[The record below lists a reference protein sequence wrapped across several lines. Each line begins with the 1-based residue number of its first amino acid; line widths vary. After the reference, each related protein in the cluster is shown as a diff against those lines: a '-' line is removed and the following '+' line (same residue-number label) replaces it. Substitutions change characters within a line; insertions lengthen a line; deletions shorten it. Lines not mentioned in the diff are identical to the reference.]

1 MSAEAEVLCIPI
13 GAIPLRLDEPMCN
26 VSVGSSGA
34 QTVYLGLA
42 SGSPRPSRPLCTE
55 GTFLIFCIGVSS
67 GVTRIFRLQGHE
79 GAPRHF
85 LVGPPLSTPVRS
97 FGPPARLLWKDFA
110 IFKQAGK

>member
-13 GAIPLRLDEPMCN
+13 GATCIPLRLDEPMCN

-55 GTFLIFCIGVSS
+55 GTFLIFSIGVRGLYQNFSNPSPILSYLS
-67 GVTRIFRLQGHE
+67 GYI
-79 GAPRHF
+79 
-85 LVGPPLSTPVRS
+85 
-97 FGPPARLLWKDFA
+97 
-110 IFKQAGK
+110 